1 LPSIFARKRSKQAF
15 MQIRRATREDGSAV
29 VELIRC
35 LAEFESLPPPDAEAE
50 ARLLRDAF
58 DAAPPR
64 LEVWVAVD
72 HDDDDDG
79 GVAGGRAVEGSGE
92 ARGRRERVIA
102 YAACFECYSTF
113 RARPTLFLEDLF
125 VHPSARRRGVAS
137 RMLALLRDEALRRG
151 CGRFEWFV
159 LAWNEDAKSL
169 YRAVGAEIIP
179 DWQLCRVDLQP

>member
-1 LPSIFARKRSKQAF
+1 LPSIFAGKRSKQAF
-15 MQIRRATREDGSAV
+15 MQIRRATREDGPAV

-50 ARLLRDAF
+50 VRLLRDAF
-58 DAAPPR
+58 DTTPPR

-72 HDDDDDG
+72 DDASD
-79 GVAGGRAVEGSGE
+79 
-92 ARGRRERVIA
+92 RVIA

-137 RMLALLRDEALRRG
+137 RMLALLRDEAVRRG

-179 DWQLCRVDLQP
+179 DWQLCRVDL

>member
-1 LPSIFARKRSKQAF
+1 

-58 DAAPPR
+58 DRAPPR

-72 HDDDDDG
+72 HDDDGDG
-79 GVAGGRAVEGSGE
+79 DGDGDRDGDRAITGTGTAS
-92 ARGRRERVIA
+92 GRRERVIA